1 MRVLCSIVEVLV
13 LAMLHSRDIVKL
25 FSFLDELSPPE
36 VLFRIV
42 RTLFSKK
49 GKKEE
54 RSFPTFEEK

>member
-1 MRVLCSIVEVLV
+1 MLKYDSFVRLV
-13 LAMLHSRDIVKL
+13 RYIGIVKL

-49 GKKEE
+49 GEKEE
-54 RSFPTFEEK
+54 RSFPPFSP